1 MLTWSAS
8 AWLEG
13 WSYPE
18 PPVVHT
24 GAVEIAIG
32 GDVIRL
38 GQLLKFA
45 NVVSDGGEAKA
56 LLASGGVQVDGDI
69 ETRRGR
75 QVPVGATV
83 EISDG
88 QQTITLHVVA

>member
-1 MLTWSAS
+1 M
-8 AWLEG
+8 
-13 WSYPE
+13 
-18 PPVVHT
+18 VHT
-24 GAVEIAIG
+24 GVVEIAIG

-45 NVVSDGGEAKA
+45 SVVSDGGEAKA
-56 LLASGGVQVDGDI
+56 LLAAGAVRVDGDV

-83 EISDG
+83 EIDGG
-88 QQTITLHVVA
+88 QQRITLHVVA